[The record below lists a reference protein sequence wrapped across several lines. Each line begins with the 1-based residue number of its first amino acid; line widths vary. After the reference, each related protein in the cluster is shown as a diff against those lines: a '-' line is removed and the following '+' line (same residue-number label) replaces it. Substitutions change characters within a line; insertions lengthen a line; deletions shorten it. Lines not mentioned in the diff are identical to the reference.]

1 MWKTVVRRL
10 LTMIPQIILLSI
22 IVFVV
27 AKEMPGDAF
36 TGMIDPN
43 VDPAQIEA
51 LREAAG
57 WNDPIPVQYV
67 RWIGDVLQGDF
78 GRSYAQQVPV
88 TTLIGGR
95 AANSLRLGIVSTF
108 FTYLIALPFGMFAGR
123 FNNSWFDRFVVI
135 YNYVSYAIPTFVL
148 ALLMVFIF
156 GYRLG
161 WFPTFGSKN
170 VTLTA
175 GTFDYYWD
183 MFYRLL
189 LPGFT
194 GGILGTASTTQ
205 TLRSEVIDAKTQ
217 DYVRTARSKGVPEG
231 KIFSKHIFRNAVL
244 PIASSF
250 GFIFSSL
257 LSGSVFIEQIFAFNG
272 MGDLFI
278 TSINARDYSVVI
290 TLTLLYGILAI
301 LGSLISDIAL
311 SLADPRIRID

>member
-1 MWKTVVRRL
+1 MWKTVLRRL

-43 VDPAQIEA
+43 IDPAQIEA

-57 WNDPIPVQYV
+57 WNDPVPVQYV

-78 GRSYAQQVPV
+78 GRSFAQQVPV

-95 AANSLRLGIVSTF
+95 AANSLRLGLVSTF

>member
-10 LTMIPQIILLSI
+10 LTMNPQIILLSI

-57 WNDPIPVQYV
+57 WNDPVPVQYV

-278 TSINARDYSVVI
+278 TSINSRDYSVVI

>member
-1 MWKTVVRRL
+1 MWKTVLRRL

-57 WNDPIPVQYV
+57 WNDPVPVQYV

-95 AANSLRLGIVSTF
+95 AANSLRLGLVSTF

-278 TSINARDYSVVI
+278 TSINSRDYSVVI

>member
-1 MWKTVVRRL
+1 MWKTVLRRL

-57 WNDPIPVQYV
+57 WNDPVPVQYV

-88 TTLIGGR
+88 TKLIGGR
-95 AANSLRLGIVSTF
+95 AANSLRLGLVSTF

-278 TSINARDYSVVI
+278 TSINSRDYSVVI

>member
-1 MWKTVVRRL
+1 MWKTVLRRL

-57 WNDPIPVQYV
+57 WNDPVPVQYV

-95 AANSLRLGIVSTF
+95 AANSLRLGLVSTF

>member
-10 LTMIPQIILLSI
+10 LTMIPQIILLSM

-27 AKEMPGDAF
+27 AREMPGDAF

-43 VDPAQIEA
+43 VSPERIEE
-51 LREAAG
+51 LRIAAG
-57 WNDPIPVQYV
+57 WYDPIPVQYA
-67 RWIGDVLQGDF
+67 RWVGDVLQGDF

-95 AANSLRLGIVSTF
+95 AANSIRLGIVSMF

-123 FNNSWFDRFVVI
+123 FNNSWFDKFVGI

-148 ALLMVFIF
+148 ALLMVFVF

-161 WFPTFGSKN
+161 WFPTFGSKD
-170 VTLTA
+170 VTLAA
-175 GTFDYYWD
+175 GTAEYYWD

-205 TLRSEVIDAKTQ
+205 TLRSEVVDAKTQ
-217 DYVRTARSKGVPEG
+217 DYVRTARSKGIPEA
-231 KIFSKHIFRNAVL
+231 KIYTKHIFRNAFL
-244 PIASSF
+244 PIASSI
-250 GFIFSSL
+250 GFIFSTL

-278 TSINARDYSVVI
+278 TSINSRDYSVVI
-290 TLTLLYGILAI
+290 TLTLLYGVLAI
-301 LGSLISDIAL
+301 LGSLISDIVL

>member
-1 MWKTVVRRL
+1 MWKTVLRRL

-43 VDPAQIEA
+43 VDQAQIEA

-67 RWIGDVLQGDF
+67 RWIGDVLQGDL

-95 AANSLRLGIVSTF
+95 AANSLRLGLVSTF

-123 FNNSWFDRFVVI
+123 FNNSWFDRFVMI

-170 VTLTA
+170 VSLTA
-175 GTFDYYWD
+175 GTFEYYWD
-183 MFYRLL
+183 MFYRLI

-194 GGILGTASTTQ
+194 GGVLGTASTTQ

-278 TSINARDYSVVI
+278 TSINSRDYSVVI

>member
-1 MWKTVVRRL
+1 MWKTVLRRL

-57 WNDPIPVQYV
+57 WNDPVPVQYV
-67 RWIGDVLQGDF
+67 RWVGDVLQGDF

-123 FNNSWFDRFVVI
+123 YNNSWFDKFVMI

-194 GGILGTASTTQ
+194 GGVLGTASTTQ

-272 MGDLFI
+272 MGNLFI

>member
-27 AKEMPGDAF
+27 AKAMPGDAF
-36 TGMIDPN
+36 TGKIDPN
-43 VDPAQIEA
+43 IDPAQIEA

-57 WNDPIPVQYV
+57 WNDPVSVQYV

-95 AANSLRLGIVSTF
+95 AANSLRLGLVSTF